1 MAILIKP
8 DGTETKVTPANGKT
22 FTLKELQ
29 KHVGGYVE
37 HIRLSPGQIMLV
49 DEDGRS
55 ALLADNPKATA
66 LCRMHIVG
74 NALVLT
80 AKEMG

>member
-37 HIRLSPGQIMLV
+37 PIRLSPGQIMLV
-49 DEDGRS
+49 GEDGK
-55 ALLADNPKATA
+55 AEMLADNHKATA
-66 LCRMHIVG
+66 LCGMNIVG